1 MAGGT
6 GCRRVW
12 AGGPAGREKYQKA
25 AAVCREMREY
35 ICAHTVFTALTERD
49 FPSLDPCRLTV
60 CTAGTDITGYALAD
74 ALWSEHGVA
83 CEMADERN
91 VVFILTESDT
101 AGAIHRLRRGLRVLS
116 RRRRETAL
124 PTETRPFPPAERVMS
139 VRDARFA
146 PSAEV
151 SLSDAEGRVCARP
164 VTPYPPGVPLLWPG
178 EKITKAH
185 VELIRERWYNDI
197 DRITVVMPEK

>member
-1 MAGGT
+1 M
-6 GCRRVW
+6 
-12 AGGPAGREKYQKA
+12 
-25 AAVCREMREY
+25 
-35 ICAHTVFTALTERD
+35 
-49 FPSLDPCRLTV
+49 
-60 CTAGTDITGYALAD
+60 
-74 ALWSEHGVA
+74 
-83 CEMADERN
+83 
-91 VVFILTESDT
+91 FILTESDT
-101 AGAIHRLRRGLRVLS
+101 AGAIHRLRHGLRVLS

-164 VTPYPPGVPLLWPG
+164 VTPYPPG